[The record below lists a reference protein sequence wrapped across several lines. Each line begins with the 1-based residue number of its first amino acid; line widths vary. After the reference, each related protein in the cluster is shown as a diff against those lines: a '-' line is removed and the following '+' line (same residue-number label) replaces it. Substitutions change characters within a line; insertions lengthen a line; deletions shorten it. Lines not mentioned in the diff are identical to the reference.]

1 MSTIPTQ
8 NAFDQSIVS
17 CLILEK
23 EGIFCDNT
31 ALEPVCDQDNRQH
44 PNPCLFTSAKNSWHT
59 KGFVRLVI
67 IISSV
72 TTEVIYAGF

>member
-44 PNPCLFTSAKNSWHT
+44 PNPCSVYFRKKQLAY
-59 KGFVRLVI
+59 KGFCKVGD
-67 IISSV
+67 
-72 TTEVIYAGF
+72 YYF